1 MEIDD
6 IILQEKF
13 PIIKFFE
20 NEVIIIDE
28 YDSQISLTS
37 EQAKI
42 IVNVISDEL
51 KNKTLQSCLNKL
63 NYN

>member
-28 YDSQISLTS
+28 YDCQISLTND
-37 EQAKI
+37 QAKI
-42 IVNVISDEL
+42 ISNVITDEL

>member
-28 YDSQISLTS
+28 YDCQISLTND
-37 EQAKI
+37 QAKI
-42 IVNVISDEL
+42 ISNVITDEV
-51 KNKTLQSCLNKL
+51 
-63 NYN
+63 NYLLINQ

>member
-1 MEIDD
+1 MKIED

-20 NEVIIIDE
+20 NEVTIIDE
-28 YDSQISLTS
+28 YDNQINLTN

-42 IVNVISDEL
+42 IANVISEEL
-51 KNKTLQSCLNKL
+51 KNKTLQSCLSKL
-63 NYN
+63 YN

>member
-20 NEVIIIDE
+20 NEVIIVDE
-28 YDSQISLTS
+28 YDCQISLTYD
-37 EQAKI
+37 QAKI
-42 IVNVISDEL
+42 ISNVITDEL
-51 KNKTLQSCLNKL
+51 KNKTLQNCLNKL

>member
-28 YDSQISLTS
+28 YDCQISLTND
-37 EQAKI
+37 QAKI
-42 IVNVISDEL
+42 ISNVITDEV
-51 KNKTLQSCLNKL
+51 
-63 NYN
+63 NYLVNYLLINQ

>member
-6 IILQEKF
+6 IILKEKF